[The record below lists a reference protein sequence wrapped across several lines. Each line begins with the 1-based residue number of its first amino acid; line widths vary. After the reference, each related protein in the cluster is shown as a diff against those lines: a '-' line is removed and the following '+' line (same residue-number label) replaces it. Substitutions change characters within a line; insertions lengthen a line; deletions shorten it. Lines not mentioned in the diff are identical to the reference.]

1 MYCAS
6 GKCNVIKF
14 PPLIISAMKVTA
26 LPKNKVLK
34 GFCFFLW
41 KLSFYT
47 NFPAAESSNRFLV
60 YSLGTMFLTYVSGN
74 NRSSW
79 REENKYDSKWCD
91 IFLLSHS
98 VADSHWETRT
108 SDTHLTQTAANAG
121 WRHTKIT
128 AYSLKACQPFRS
140 LTEVIN
146 HLSTRGIYAQLTLA
160 GMLYHF

>member
-1 MYCAS
+1 MS
-6 GKCNVIKF
+6 LVIIA
-14 PPLIISAMKVTA
+14 PLEERKINTTQSDVTFFSSAI
-26 LPKNKVLK
+26 
-34 GFCFFLW
+34 LW
-41 KLSFYT
+41 LTHTEKH
-47 NFPAAESSNRFLV
+47 ES
-60 YSLGTMFLTYVSGN
+60 
-74 NRSSW
+74 
-79 REENKYDSKWCD
+79 
-91 IFLLSHS
+91 
-98 VADSHWETRT
+98 RT